1 MGLIFADRYDKLT
14 DFVHHQVADLYDA
27 EHRFHETLE
36 KMVDK
41 ASNAQLKAL
50 FQAQHTECETRIGK
64 TKQLFEALGF
74 DVERVTCHA
83 AKGIMQET
91 SETLS
96 AKGDPDVLDSALI
109 ANAQRAHHYFMAGY
123 GSTRCQ
129 LGAIGKH
136 NLEQTLDDLLSTHI
150 AADEKLKK
158 LATAQ
163 TGVNAQAAGQA

>member
-1 MGLIFADRYDKLT
+1 MGLIFADRYDTLK

-27 EHRFHETLE
+27 EFRFHDTLE
-36 KMVDK
+36 KMVEK
-41 ASNAQLKAL
+41 ASNAELQSL
-50 FQAQHTECETRIGK
+50 FKTQHAAASARVKTIET
-64 TKQLFEALGF
+64 LFEGLGF

-91 SETLS
+91 SETLD
-96 AKGDPDVLDSALI
+96 AKGDPAVLDSALI

-129 LGAIGKH
+129 LGAMGKH
-136 NLEQTLDDLLSTHI
+136 NLEQTLDDLLSQHI
-150 AADEKLKK
+150 AADEKLKE

-163 TGVNAQAAGQA
+163 TGVNAQAAH

>member
-1 MGLIFADRYDKLT
+1 MGLIFAERYDNLK

-41 ASNAQLKAL
+41 ASNAKLKAI
-50 FQAQHTECETRIGK
+50 FQEQHAASTSRIGK
-64 TKQLFEALGF
+64 LETVFEGLGF
-74 DVERVTCHA
+74 EKERVTCHA

-91 SETLS
+91 SETLG
-96 AKGDPDVLDSALI
+96 AKGNPDVLDAGLI
-109 ANAQRAHHYFMAGY
+109 ANGQRAHHYFMAGY

-129 LGAIGKH
+129 LGAMDQHG
-136 NLEQTLDDLLSTHI
+136 LESTLDGLLSEHK
-150 AADEKLKK
+150 AADEKLAH

-163 TGVNAQAAGQA
+163 TGVNAAAAH